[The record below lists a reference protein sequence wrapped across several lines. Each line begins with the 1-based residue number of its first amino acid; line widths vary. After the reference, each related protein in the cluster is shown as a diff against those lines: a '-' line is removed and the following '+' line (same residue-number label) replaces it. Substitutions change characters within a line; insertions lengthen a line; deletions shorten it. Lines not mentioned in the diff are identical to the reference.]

1 MHSHNL
7 RINPWKIYRN
17 GRQFVEATMLPLHLE
32 YSGWECQ
39 LGRRRE
45 TVGARGASQQNLISV
60 WPSDSRYKGSFTYF
74 IIWERVHLSKKAKAQ
89 RDNPIIKFYPLHYLQ
104 ASPIVLKS
112 ELYDTQ
118 QPALKML
125 IFFQILLQLFV
136 VSTLDMRPSQS
147 QDGSQKPLINN
158 NSWL

>member
-39 LGRRRE
+39 IGRRRE

-74 IIWERVHLSKKAKAQ
+74 YHLRKGPPLQKSKSAKRQSNNKILSSPLSSSLTYCTKVGALWYTTTCIKNAHFFPDIVAIICCQYIRHASLTISRWLTKAT
-89 RDNPIIKFYPLHYLQ
+89 N
-104 ASPIVLKS
+104 
-112 ELYDTQ
+112 
-118 QPALKML
+118 
-125 IFFQILLQLFV
+125 
-136 VSTLDMRPSQS
+136 
-147 QDGSQKPLINN
+147 
-158 NSWL
+158 